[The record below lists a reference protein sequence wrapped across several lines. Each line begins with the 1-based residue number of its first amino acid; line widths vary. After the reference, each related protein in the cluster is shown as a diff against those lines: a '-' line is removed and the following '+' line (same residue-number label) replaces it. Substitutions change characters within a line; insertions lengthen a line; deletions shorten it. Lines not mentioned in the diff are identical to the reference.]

1 MILGYLKST
10 DGRVSDEEH
19 RRVVAVDAALEII
32 KASLATSANSKNIAY
47 DLEQALIFLPQLA
60 DKIQETIGQ

>member
-32 KASLATSANSKNIAY
+32 KASLATSENSKNIAY